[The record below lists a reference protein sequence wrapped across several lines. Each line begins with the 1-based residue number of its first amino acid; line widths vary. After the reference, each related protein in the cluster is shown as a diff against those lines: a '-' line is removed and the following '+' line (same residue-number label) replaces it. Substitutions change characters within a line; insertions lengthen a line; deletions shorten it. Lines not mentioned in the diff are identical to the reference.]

1 MSLVRTSLPPT
12 PSTALPTT
20 PRANV
25 SSGLTNRERVSLTT
39 PRVGSP
45 VEYRYRETNAQGFA
59 RWIQATTPSNHPD
72 PVPGDE
78 LLEEVKSGQLIFISF
93 FPFFFPFSKFL
104 FVSLFIFPFS
114 NYHIL
119 CVFLSLLI
127 YIYPLSIG
135 GYSRGIYEE
144 RSGG

>member
-78 LLEEVKSGQLIFISF
+78 LLEEVKVGNLYLSHFSLL
-93 FPFFFPFSKFL
+93 FFFFQILICPTFYF
-104 FVSLFIFPFS
+104 SLFKLPYFVCF
-114 NYHIL
+114 
-119 CVFLSLLI
+119 
-127 YIYPLSIG
+127 
-135 GYSRGIYEE
+135 
-144 RSGG
+144 